1 MNQEDI
7 INFLRKN
14 KALLDKEDFEQ
25 LYRRCNFYAAGGGAD
40 VRDFTLFFQQNGVD
54 PLSYMHE
61 VPECYLSLD
70 TGLTE
75 IDIPEGVEQIGENA
89 FYGCKNLQRVYI
101 PASVSRIY
109 AFAFSRCAN
118 LHTITYGG
126 TMGQWET
133 IYKTLGWDFEASTY
147 TIQCTDGDMAGGW
160 ITIK

>member
-25 LYRRCNFYAAGGGAD
+25 LYRRCFYAAGRGAD
-40 VRDFTLFFQQNGVD
+40 VRDFTLFFQQNAVD

-75 IDIPEGVEQIGENA
+75 IEIPEGVVQMGENA

-101 PASVSRIY
+101 PTSVSRIY
-109 AFAFSRCAN
+109 AFAFSRCTN
-118 LHTITYGG
+118 LRTITYGG
-126 TMGQWET
+126 TMKQWAA
-133 IYKTLGWDFEASTY
+133 IDKSLGWDFEASTY
-147 TIQCTDGDMAGGW
+147 TIQCTDGDMVRGT
-160 ITIK
+160 TIK